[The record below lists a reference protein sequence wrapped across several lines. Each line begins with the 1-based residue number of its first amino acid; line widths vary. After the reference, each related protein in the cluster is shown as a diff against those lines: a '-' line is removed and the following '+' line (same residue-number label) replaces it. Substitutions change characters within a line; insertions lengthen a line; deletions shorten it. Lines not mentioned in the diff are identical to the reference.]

1 MMGELPVNYFTT
13 VPWPWCC
20 FQVCKQDKDTQIKTN
35 DLGAGL
41 KGATK
46 DKGTQTKTSDLGAL
60 FKGSTKAKDTQTDT
74 LAFIQRGLLFSLLL
88 HSIFPLPP
96 VPARAVNVSHE
107 EDGVLAGV
115 DSLSLRHGLQAGRDQ
130 ATEASLRKLLLLLQQ
145 GGSPMPLSLS
155 ASPRTLTVGLES
167 NVSPADCSC
176 ELIVTHTAGIYFLMK
191 RSHGTYKQ

>member
-1 MMGELPVNYFTT
+1 MALLLFSSVQT
-13 VPWPWCC
+13 
-20 FQVCKQDKDTQIKTN
+20 KDKDTQTKTN

-46 DKGTQTKTSDLGAL
+46 DKGTQTKTNDLGAL
-60 FKGSTKAKDTQTDT
+60 FKGATKAKDTQTDT

-107 EDGVLAGV
+107 ENGVPAGV

-155 ASPRTLTVGLES
+155 ASRRTLTVGLES
-167 NVSPADCSC
+167 NVSPADVS
-176 ELIVTHTAGIYFLMK
+176 
-191 RSHGTYKQ
+191 